1 MARLAWVSLNVGTT
15 PSPQIQGMELSSF
28 RGLQPLLDQPQ
39 LFDVVVLDGPAEAM
53 GEAALHLRSDR
64 RYHLEIVYIS
74 RPGDTW
80 CAALTDGEIP
90 GDGTA
95 IESAWQQWHERKL
108 LFNRG
113 QTPEQLDHTLLCW
126 LWLRPGSTIKQVRA
140 PGDRHIYRYP
150 LVDAIASDQGLSS
163 YGWLQQKR
171 QENLLDAA
179 DLIDRIRQCT
189 ACSSSRLNYVDV
201 CPECHSIDI
210 VRQPSLHCFVC
221 GHVAP
226 QQDFLKG
233 DALVCPN
240 CLSQLRHIGS
250 DYDRPMEN
258 YRCRSCAAFF
268 VDADVDVHCIDCSK
282 VNRPD
287 ELRVREIHSFKLS
300 EAGALA
306 CRQGLKNN
314 GDMNRYFRQLKL
326 MDRGAFIEAL
336 NWQMAIAKRYG
347 KAGNTDAISSLLGV
361 RIENIQQVFATVGE
375 ARAGAM
381 LEGLVERLQQ
391 IIRDTDRCTR
401 GREDTLWLLLPHT
414 PANGLDRV
422 RERLVEGLK
431 TINSDGRAELNL
443 RFVGCVFPEQI
454 QNEEDGALILA
465 RLAGDLS

>member
-1 MARLAWVSLNVGTT
+1 MARLAWVSLNAGTT
-15 PSPQIQGMELSSF
+15 PSPVIQGMELSSF

-39 LFDVVVLDGPAEAM
+39 LFDVEVLDGPAEAM
-53 GEAALHLRSDR
+53 GEASLHLRSDR

-306 CRQGLKNN
+306 CRQGLKKN
-314 GDMNRYFRQLKL
+314 GGMNSYFRQLKL

-361 RIENIQQVFATVGE
+361 RIENIQQVFAAVGE
-375 ARAGAM
+375 ARASAM
-381 LEGLVERLQQ
+381 LEGPTGATAADHSRHRPLYARPGGYPLAFAPTYASQ
-391 IIRDTDRCTR
+391 
-401 GREDTLWLLLPHT
+401 
-414 PANGLDRV
+414 RV
-422 RERLVEGLK
+422 R
-431 TINSDGRAELNL
+431 SRA
-443 RFVGCVFPEQI
+443 GTS
-454 QNEEDGALILA
+454 G
-465 RLAGDLS
+465 

>member
-1 MARLAWVSLNVGTT
+1 M
-15 PSPQIQGMELSSF
+15 
-28 RGLQPLLDQPQ
+28 
-39 LFDVVVLDGPAEAM
+39 
-53 GEAALHLRSDR
+53 
-64 RYHLEIVYIS
+64 
-74 RPGDTW
+74 
-80 CAALTDGEIP
+80 
-90 GDGTA
+90 
-95 IESAWQQWHERKL
+95 
-108 LFNRG
+108 
-113 QTPEQLDHTLLCW
+113 
-126 LWLRPGSTIKQVRA
+126 
-140 PGDRHIYRYP
+140 
-150 LVDAIASDQGLSS
+150 DAIASDQGLSS

-250 DYDRPMEN
+250 DYDRPLEN

-268 VDADVDVHCIDCSK
+268 LDADVDVHCIDCCK
-282 VNRPD
+282 VNSPD

-306 CRQGLKNN
+306 CRQGLNN
-314 GDMNRYFRQLKL
+314 NAGMNSYFRQLKL

-347 KAGNTDAISSLLGV
+347 KAGKTDDISSLLGV
-361 RIENIQQVFATVGE
+361 RIENIQQVFAAVGE
-375 ARAGAM
+375 ARASAM
-381 LEGLVERLQQ
+381 LEGLL
-391 IIRDTDRCTR
+391 
-401 GREDTLWLLLPHT
+401 
-414 PANGLDRV
+414 
-422 RERLVEGLK
+422 
-431 TINSDGRAELNL
+431 
-443 RFVGCVFPEQI
+443 
-454 QNEEDGALILA
+454 
-465 RLAGDLS
+465 